1 MPSPTTTTTTIIRPR
16 HPSDLPFCASLLT
29 RVHARD
35 GYPVQGVS
43 HAIEFLSSPSTL
55 EAWVAEE
62 TGVATATTAI
72 TNNPSDSPEQLSSTP
87 ETKILGHVSL
97 ASPSPTSTDPA
108 VALWRSRHPGE
119 PIAVLERL
127 FVDPEARGRGL
138 AAKLLLAAS
147 EEAGKRGLRVVLF
160 ALVKDHGAMKLYER
174 NGWREFG
181 RRMFGYRDGEGRE
194 AEMEAVCFVG
204 PESSSS

>member
-1 MPSPTTTTTTIIRPR
+1 M
-16 HPSDLPFCASLLT
+16 
-29 RVHARD
+29 
-35 GYPVQGVS
+35 
-43 HAIEFLSSPSTL
+43 
-55 EAWVAEE
+55 
-62 TGVATATTAI
+62 
-72 TNNPSDSPEQLSSTP
+72 
-87 ETKILGHVSL
+87 
-97 ASPSPTSTDPA
+97 
-108 VALWRSRHPGE
+108 
-119 PIAVLERL
+119 LERL